1 MPEQGKRSIDEIM
14 DDLQRINQEF
24 REKVREGLK
33 DPDDFI
39 KLSEIEKL
47 GRELSLNTQKLYLEE
62 TASLL
67 NDIDE
72 SMLICKKNR
81 VQRKGD
87 KPYPVTARNA
97 QYHDSQW
104 AGQHL
109 PPQAPPHKQSGQGS
123 FMEYGRREKHCAAG
137 LFLRH

>member
-1 MPEQGKRSIDEIM
+1 MMPEQGKRSIDEIM

-72 SMLICKKNR
+72 SMLIRKK
-81 VQRKGD
+81 
-87 KPYPVTARNA
+87 
-97 QYHDSQW
+97 
-104 AGQHL
+104 
-109 PPQAPPHKQSGQGS
+109 KQSTKKRG
-123 FMEYGRREKHCAAG
+123 
-137 LFLRH
+137 